1 MKEIKRGMKNGI
13 PIALGYLS
21 VSFSFGAIAVSMGF
35 SVIQAVLISLLNL
48 TSAGQFASLGIIAG
62 QGTYLEIEIVQQFF
76 KTLEITSFST
86 FFYSFFASITH
97 ILRSF
102 ISKCGIKNI
111 FFYFLTITMKELIDD
126 TIEDI
131 NRFIIHFRSECYIS
145 I

>member
-1 MKEIKRGMKNGI
+1 MILLLVIPEVTSKNRIVKEKSCDAQIEVVNSQI
-13 PIALGYLS
+13 
-21 VSFSFGAIAVSMGF
+21 
-35 SVIQAVLISLLNL
+35 VL
-48 TSAGQFASLGIIAG
+48 
-62 QGTYLEIEIVQQFF
+62 YEIEIVQQFF